1 MTATAERIEQDF
13 ATLSREE
20 QEQVFDSLYRKF
32 LADADNDWPMSPR
45 EKEVMFTAVREA
57 EQEIKAGKGISNEEM
72 KRRVAEWLKR
82 TTQ

>member
-1 MTATAERIEQDF
+1 MTATAERIEKEF
-13 ATLSREE
+13 ATLTREE

-32 LADADNDWPMSPR
+32 LAHADNDWPMSSQ
-45 EKEVMFTAVREA
+45 EKEAMFGAVREA